1 MTGDDE
7 LPAAI
12 AQFVTLN
19 LDSVAELEALLLV
32 HGTSGERW
40 DVHRLARRLYIT
52 DPEAATV
59 LHKLRR
65 RGFVSPDEAGFRYLP
80 QAEALRLDVDA
91 LAAAYPRFLIA
102 ITQLIHAKPRT
113 ALREFSDAFRFREEK

>member
-40 DVHRLARRLYIT
+40 DAHRLARRLYIT
-52 DPEAATV
+52 DPEATAV

-65 RGFVSPDEAGFRYLP
+65 RGFVSHDEAGFRYLP
-80 QAEALRLDVDA
+80 QAEALRLEVDA